1 MTTHPSYGLGDPGDE
16 AGGELRIIRNGRL
29 FARRETL
36 GAARAL
42 IRRIQVTVGTVDRWS
57 VMDGRAVLHRESAT

>member
-1 MTTHPSYGLGDPGDE
+1 MITHPSYGRGDPRDE
-16 AGGELRIIRNGRL
+16 TPAPGAPCFRILRNGKL

-42 IRRIQVTVGTVDRWS
+42 IHRNAYAGSDDRWQIK
-57 VMDGRAVLHRESAT
+57 DGRKIVETV